1 MSRPGKTIVI
11 VLLVACAAVFL
22 AIVWTAIATDKPAKH
37 SAPQLASERV
47 GDHWHAA
54 LGVNVCGQWLPPA
67 PQFEQR
73 ANQAGVTAGIHSHGD
88 GLIHLHPFASD
99 EADDASVGRFVHD
112 GGWELSTDRIQ
123 LWDGVRHTVG
133 DACSAGDQNPADLRW
148 VVGQYGEPWPTK
160 ARTGDPADYR
170 PRNGDIVAIYFLPK
184 GSSPLAEPPSAAA
197 ELASIRDLG
206 GAPVRAG

>member
-22 AIVWTAIATDKPAKH
+22 AIVWTAIATDKPAKN

-67 PQFEQR
+67 PPFEQR

-99 EADDASVGRFVHD
+99 EADDASVGRFVDD
-112 GGWELSTDRIQ
+112 GGWKLSSDSFT
-123 LWDGVRHTVG
+123 LWDEVSHRDGATCPTGRKARV
-133 DACSAGDQNPADLRW
+133 QW
-148 VVGQYGEPWPTK
+148 VVGHYGKPWPTA
-160 ARTGDPADYR
+160 ARAGDPADYR
-170 PRNGDIVAIYFLPK
+170 PRNGDIVAIYFVPRD
-184 GSSPLAEPPSAAA
+184 SPRPEPPTAPAD
-197 ELASIRDLG
+197 LASIQDLG
-206 GAPVRAG
+206 GAPVKAG